1 VKHVSLRGEE
11 TTTMAFHGRV
21 ALVTGGASGMGRIY
35 ARRMA
40 DGGAQ
45 VAILDVN
52 ETGLHETREGR
63 INVHPFVADVT
74 DAARIAEVVAAIERG
89 HGPLDRVVHAAA
101 IMPASP
107 LLADDPERVK
117 RLMRINYEGTVNVV
131 YATLPAMVA
140 RGQGDLIVFSSVAA
154 HALTPNL
161 GAYCAS
167 KAAVNALIEVLIREN
182 AGAGV
187 RIHLT
192 CPPMVNTPLLQ
203 QAFDTTPPRS
213 LQKGLD
219 RNLAADPAE
228 VVAAIEKAIE
238 KGQAI
243 SFPTPMAKGLY
254 GMRRLAPGLLWRI
267 IQREERA

>member
-1 VKHVSLRGEE
+1 
-11 TTTMAFHGRV
+11 MAFHGRV
-21 ALVTGGASGMGRIY
+21 ALVTGGGSGMGRIY

-74 DAARIAEVVAAIERG
+74 DAARNAEVVAAIERD
-89 HGPLDRVVHAAA
+89 HGRIDRVVHAAA

-107 LLADDPERVK
+107 VLADDPERVK
-117 RLMRINYEGTVNVV
+117 RLMKINYEGTVNMV
-131 YATLPAMVA
+131 YATLKPMVE
-140 RGQGDLIVFSSVAA
+140 RGKGDFIVFGSVAA
-154 HALTPNL
+154 YALTPNL
-161 GAYCAS
+161 GAYCAT
-167 KAAVNALIEVLIREN
+167 KAAVNALIEVLIQEN
-182 AGAGV
+182 AGSGV

-192 CPPMVNTPLLQ
+192 CPPMVNTPLLK

-219 RNLAADPAE
+219 RNIAADPAVIVE
-228 VVAAIEKAIE
+228 AIEKSIE

-243 SFPTPMAKGLY
+243 SYPHPMAKGLY
-254 GMRRLAPGLLWRI
+254 GMRRLAPGLLWKI
-267 IQREERA
+267 ILREERA